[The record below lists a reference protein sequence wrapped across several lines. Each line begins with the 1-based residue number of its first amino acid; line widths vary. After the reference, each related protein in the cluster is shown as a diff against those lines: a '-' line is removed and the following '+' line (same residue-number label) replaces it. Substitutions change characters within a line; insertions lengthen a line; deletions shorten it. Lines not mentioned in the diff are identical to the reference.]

1 MPSGHLLPGGTVLL
15 VTTETLG
22 ALLVGI
28 CIGALAAVAIAR
40 YAGPSIAP
48 PPRSTGG
55 DRTSIPQPDGGPSRH
70 RVTTDERRVVE
81 LLVGNDGRMKQSEI
95 VRETGWSK
103 AKVSRQLS
111 TMEARGEVAKL
122 SVGRENVV
130 SLGAEAIPA
139 E

>member
-1 MPSGHLLPGGTVLL
+1 MYSAHVLSGETVLL
-15 VTTETLG
+15 VTAETLG

-28 CIGALAAVAIAR
+28 CIGAVATVAIAR

-48 PPRSTGG
+48 PGRTEAGHRSP
-55 DRTSIPQPDGGPSRH
+55 SPEPDGGPSLQRA
-70 RVTTDERRVVE
+70 TTDERRVIE
-81 LLVGNDGRMKQSEI
+81 LLVANDGRMKQSEI
-95 VRETGWSK
+95 VRETDWSK
-103 AKVSRQLS
+103 AKVSRLLS